1 MKRDRSVK
9 MIKTTEEIID
19 ELKDKA
25 KEAIDTLNQVLA
37 DLTIIEDNYK
47 ELESEKN
54 DLNTDNEQLED
65 EKQELEDEL
74 DSLKEDKGEPLDTL
88 REIIDKAENWDYGM
102 KGWRTLETKQDLINA
117 IKKEVL

>member
-19 ELKDKA
+19 DLKDKA
-25 KEAIDTLNQVLA
+25 KEVIDTLNQVLA

-54 DLNTDNEQLED
+54 DIDTDNEQLED

-74 DSLKEDKGEPLDTL
+74 DSLKESKGKSLDTL

>member
-1 MKRDRSVK
+1 MS
-9 MIKTTEEIID
+9 KTTEEIID

-37 DLTIIEDNYK
+37 DLTIIEENYK
-47 ELESEKN
+47 ELEDEN
-54 DLNTDNEQLED
+54 ANLDTDNEQ
-65 EKQELEDEL
+65 LEDEL
-74 DSLKEDKGEPLDTL
+74 DSLKESKGESLDTL
-88 REIIDKAENWDYGM
+88 REIIDKAEYWDYGI

>member
-1 MKRDRSVK
+1 
-9 MIKTTEEIID
+9 MIRTTEDIID

-54 DLNTDNEQLED
+54 DLNTNNEQLED
-65 EKQELEDEL
+65 EKQSLEDEL
-74 DSLKEDKGEPLDTL
+74 DSLKESKGEPFDTL
-88 REIIDKAENWDYGM
+88 REIINKAKYWDYGM

>member
-1 MKRDRSVK
+1 

-25 KEAIDTLNQVLA
+25 KEAIDTLNQALA

-47 ELESEKN
+47 ELESERD
-54 DLNTDNEQLED
+54 DLDTDNEQLED

-74 DSLKEDKGEPLDTL
+74 DSLKESKGEPLDTL
-88 REIIDKAENWDYGM
+88 REIIDKAECWDYGM

>member
-1 MKRDRSVK
+1 

-54 DLNTDNEQLED
+54 DLNTDNEQLEY
-65 EKQELEDEL
+65 EKLGLEDEL
-74 DSLKEDKGEPLDTL
+74 DSLKESEAEPLDTL
-88 REIIDKAENWDYGM
+88 REIIDKAEDWDYGM

>member
-1 MKRDRSVK
+1 
-9 MIKTTEEIID
+9 MIKTTEDIID
-19 ELKDKA
+19 DLKDKA

-54 DLNTDNEQLED
+54 DLDSDNDQLED
-65 EKQELEDEL
+65 EKRELEDEL
-74 DSLKEDKGEPLDTL
+74 DALKESTGEPLDTL
-88 REIIDKAENWDYGM
+88 REIIDKAESWDYGL
-102 KGWRTLETKQDLINA
+102 KGWRTLETKQDLIDA

>member
-1 MKRDRSVK
+1 MKRDSSVK
-9 MIKTTEEIID
+9 MIRTTEDIID

-88 REIIDKAENWDYGM
+88 RKIIDKAENWDYGM

>member
-1 MKRDRSVK
+1 
-9 MIKTTEEIID
+9 MIRTTEDIID

-65 EKQELEDEL
+65 EKSELEDEL
-74 DSLKEDKGEPLDTL
+74 DALKESKGESLDTL
-88 REIIDKAENWDYGM
+88 REIIDKAEGWDYGM
-102 KGWRTLETKQDLINA
+102 RGWRTLETKQDLINA

>member
-1 MKRDRSVK
+1 

-19 ELKDKA
+19 DLKDKT
-25 KEAIDTLNQVLA
+25 KEVVDTLNQVLA

-74 DSLKEDKGEPLDTL
+74 DSLKEDKAEPLDTL
-88 REIIDKAENWDYGM
+88 RETIDKAENWDHGM

>member
-1 MKRDRSVK
+1 
-9 MIKTTEEIID
+9 MIKTTEDIID

-65 EKQELEDEL
+65 KKQELEDEL
-74 DSLKEDKGEPLDTL
+74 DSLKESKGEPLDTL
-88 REIIDKAENWDYGM
+88 REIIDKAEVLDYGM

>member
-1 MKRDRSVK
+1 
-9 MIKTTEEIID
+9 MIRTTEDIID

-54 DLNTDNEQLED
+54 DLDTDNEQLED

-74 DSLKEDKGEPLDTL
+74 DSLKESKGEPLDTL
-88 REIIDKAENWDYGM
+88 REIIDKAEYWDYGM

>member
-1 MKRDRSVK
+1 

-37 DLTIIEDNYK
+37 DLTIIEENYK
-47 ELESEKN
+47 ELEDETN
-54 DLNTDNEQLED
+54 LDTDNEQ
-65 EKQELEDEL
+65 LEDEL
-74 DSLKEDKGEPLDTL
+74 DSLKESKGESLDTL
-88 REIIDKAENWDYGM
+88 REIIDKAEYWDYGI

>member
-1 MKRDRSVK
+1 
-9 MIKTTEEIID
+9 MIKTTEDIID
-19 ELKDKA
+19 DLKDKA

-65 EKQELEDEL
+65 EL
-74 DSLKEDKGEPLDTL
+74 DSLKESKG
-88 REIIDKAENWDYGM
+88 
-102 KGWRTLETKQDLINA
+102 
-117 IKKEVL
+117 

>member
-1 MKRDRSVK
+1 
-9 MIKTTEEIID
+9 MIKTTEDIID

-37 DLTIIEDNYK
+37 DLTIIEENYK
-47 ELESEKN
+47 ELEDEKAN
-54 DLNTDNEQLED
+54 LDTDNEQLEN

-74 DSLKEDKGEPLDTL
+74 DSLKESKGEQLDTL
-88 REIIDKAENWDYGM
+88 REIIDKAEDWDYGM

>member
-1 MKRDRSVK
+1 

-19 ELKDKA
+19 NLKDKA

-65 EKQELEDEL
+65 EKEQRENYYRPLTQRELGVE
-74 DSLKEDKGEPLDTL
+74 
-88 REIIDKAENWDYGM
+88 
-102 KGWRTLETKQDLINA
+102 
-117 IKKEVL
+117 

>member
-1 MKRDRSVK
+1 
-9 MIKTTEEIID
+9 MIKTTEDIID

-65 EKQELEDEL
+65 EL
-74 DSLKEDKGEPLDTL
+74 DSLKESKG
-88 REIIDKAENWDYGM
+88 
-102 KGWRTLETKQDLINA
+102 
-117 IKKEVL
+117 

>member
-1 MKRDRSVK
+1 
-9 MIKTTEEIID
+9 MIRTTEDIID

-88 REIIDKAENWDYGM
+88 REIIDKAEYWDYGM

>member
-1 MKRDRSVK
+1 
-9 MIKTTEEIID
+9 MIRTTEDIID

-88 REIIDKAENWDYGM
+88 REIINKAEYWDYGM

>member
-1 MKRDRSVK
+1 

-19 ELKDKA
+19 DLKDKA
-25 KEAIDTLNQVLA
+25 KEVIDTLNQVLA

-74 DSLKEDKGEPLDTL
+74 DSLKESKGEPLDVL
-88 REIIDKAENWDYGM
+88 REIIDKAECWDYGM

>member
-1 MKRDRSVK
+1 
-9 MIKTTEEIID
+9 MIRTTEDIID

-74 DSLKEDKGEPLDTL
+74 DSLKESKDEPLDIL
-88 REIIDKAENWDYGM
+88 REIINKAEYWDYGM
-102 KGWRTLETKQDLINA
+102 KCWRTLETKQDLINA

>member
-1 MKRDRSVK
+1 MKRDSSVK
-9 MIKTTEEIID
+9 MIRTTEDIID

-65 EKQELEDEL
+65 EL
-74 DSLKEDKGEPLDTL
+74 DSLKESKGEPLDVL
-88 REIIDKAENWDYGM
+88 REIINKAEYWDYGM

>member
-1 MKRDRSVK
+1 
-9 MIKTTEEIID
+9 MIRTTEDIID

-37 DLTIIEDNYK
+37 DLTIIEENYK

-54 DLNTDNEQLED
+54 DLDTDNEQLED
-65 EKQELEDEL
+65 ENSELKCEL
-74 DSLKEDKGEPLDTL
+74 HSLKESKGESHDTL
-88 REIIDKAENWDYGM
+88 REIIDKAECWDYGM

>member
-1 MKRDRSVK
+1 
-9 MIKTTEEIID
+9 MIKTTEDIID

-54 DLNTDNEQLED
+54 DLDTNNEQLED

-74 DSLKEDKGEPLDTL
+74 DSLKESKGEPLDTL
-88 REIIDKAENWDYGM
+88 REIIDKAEYWDYGM